1 VCAELESVELM
12 ADRLPYDPRL
22 GYSTDESSFESDAT
36 VEGSLGS
43 VAESKPESERSD
55 SEEVEEGDSDSTI
68 EGVLEVNVSSDS
80 LDSAKQIC
88 PRFDSTIVGELD
100 LDSSDCS
107 LDLSSGADTDTNSL
121 LSTNQN
127 ASGMSN
133 STDSDIDNSNKRHD
147 SDTDGSGTNTNKPVE
162 HDQGPAPLV
171 QNKERAVVANIL
183 ASACCSK
190 ECLSHLTIHLLTN
203 SRAKVQ
209 ALGQSERKQWIV
221 TKIADNA
228 KIMNR
233 KLDVR
238 FFIGGSEICRVAF
251 QIIYSIS
258 PKTISRSITM
268 VENGQLVVEHGNR
281 GTNKPSE
288 KVLNARSWM
297 MQYFKL
303 VGDKM
308 PNKEQ
313 THIPSW
319 DSRKAIYTRYQD
331 DMKEE
336 FKEEA
341 EQHTISLS
349 NSGNPNSHQLLS
361 LRYQSITVAK
371 CFTVVISVAI

>member
-12 ADRLPYDPRL
+12 ANRLPYDPRA

-43 VAESKPESERSD
+43 AAESKPESERSD

-80 LDSAKQIC
+80 SDSAKQIC
-88 PRFDSTIVGELD
+88 PRSDSTVVGELD

-107 LDLSSGADTDTNSL
+107 LDLSSGADTDTDSL
-121 LSTNQN
+121 LSTNRN
-127 ASGMSN
+127 ASGMSS
-133 STDSDIDNSNKRHD
+133 STDSDIDNSNERHD
-147 SDTDGSGTNTNKPVE
+147 SDTDGSGTSTEKPDE
-162 HDQGPAPLV
+162 HDQGLAPLV

-190 ECLSHLTIHLLTN
+190 ECLSHLTVHLPTS

-209 ALGQSERKQWIV
+209 GEWKEWIV

-228 KIMNR
+228 KIMNG

-258 PKTISRSITM
+258 PKTISRSIKM
-268 VENGQLVVEHGNR
+268 VEDGQLVVEHGDR
-281 GTNKPSE
+281 GTNKPFE
-288 KVLNARSWM
+288 KVLNARSLM
-297 MQYFKL
+297 MQCFKL

-313 THIPSW
+313 THLPSW

-331 DMKEE
+331 DRKDE

-341 EQHTISLS
+341 EQSLS
-349 NSGNPNSHQLLS
+349 DFYKLWKSEFSS
-361 LRYQSITVAK
+361 
-371 CFTVVISVAI
+371 VVIPKVSDYHCS